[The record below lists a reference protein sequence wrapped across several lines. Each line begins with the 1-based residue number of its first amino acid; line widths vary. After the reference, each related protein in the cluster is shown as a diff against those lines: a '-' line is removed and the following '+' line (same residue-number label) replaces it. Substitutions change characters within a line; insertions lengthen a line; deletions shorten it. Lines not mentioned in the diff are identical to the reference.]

1 MLQMSDHSEVRAAQ
15 RSLRP
20 EELEY
25 VLHFGKRYYCE
36 GARVYYLRRKDLHP
50 ADRRSGAIARLVG
63 TAVVIAWDSQ
73 TVITVWRNRKGGL
86 KFLRSRRERCGRN
99 APKLREKGEIWEE
112 ALDIL
117 KDAGESG
124 PGDIIL

>member
-1 MLQMSDHSEVRAAQ
+1 MLQMSDHSEQRAAQ

-36 GARVYYLRRKDLHP
+36 GARVYFLRKKNLHP
-50 ADRRSGAIARLVG
+50 TDRRNGEITRLVG
-63 TAVVIAWDSQ
+63 TAVVVAWDSQ

-99 APKLREKGEIWEE
+99 TKVLREQGEVWES
-112 ALDIL
+112 AWDIL
-117 KDAGESG
+117 PDEGDCGLE
-124 PGDIIL
+124 DIIQ

>member
-1 MLQMSDHSEVRAAQ
+1 MLQMSDHSEQRAAQ

-25 VLHFGKRYYCE
+25 VLQFGKRYYCE
-36 GARVYYLRRKDLHP
+36 GARVYYLRRRDLHP
-50 ADRRSGAIARLVG
+50 ADRRSGEITRLVG

-99 APKLREKGEIWEE
+99 TPKPREQGEVWGEGW
-112 ALDIL
+112 DIL
-117 KDAGESG
+117 PDEGECG
-124 PGDIIL
+124 PEDILS